1 MSRILFQISYDINP
15 GKRDEYLSTI
25 KELEEH
31 IKSNTDHN
39 YMVVENKNKPN
50 NFTEVYICR
59 DEAEFD
65 GLEDEMDDT
74 IYGLTTKIASLYA
87 EGGKSN
93 YATFYEV

>member
-25 KELEEH
+25 KELEEY
-31 IKSNTDHN
+31 IRSNTDHN
-39 YMVVENKNKPN
+39 YMVVEDKNKPN

-59 DEAEFD
+59 DESEFD

-87 EGGKSN
+87 QGGKSK
-93 YATFYEV
+93 YATYYEV